1 MIDRNRLGEKLE
13 MKREITY
20 RPIGIIHSPF
30 KEPKGTPIQPKA
42 AKGIKGMV
50 EVFSQYEEG
59 LKDIKGFSHIIL
71 IYHFHLSKAYSLEVK
86 PYMDNKLHGVF
97 ATRAPARPNPIGM
110 SVVRL
115 TEVKRNNL
123 YIKDID
129 IVDGTPILDIKPYIS
144 ELSSEDIIKKGW
156 LEKNIRKMPDFK
168 DNGRFVK

>member
-1 MIDRNRLGEKLE
+1 MQI
-13 MKREITY
+13 IY

-30 KEPKGTPIQPKA
+30 KKPKGTPIQPKA

-50 EVFSQYEEG
+50 EIFPSYEKG

-97 ATRAPARPNPIGM
+97 ATRAPARPNPIGI

-115 TEVKRNNL
+115 IKVERNNL
-123 YIKDID
+123 HIKDVD
-129 IVDGTPILDIKPYIS
+129 IVDGTPLLDIKPFVA
-144 ELSSEDIIKKGW
+144 EFNAEDIVKKGW
-156 LEKNIRKMPDFK
+156 LERNIRSLPQLK
-168 DNGRFVK
+168 DDGRFVK